1 MDFNFIWSPL
11 LPGKRITQHQ
21 ESLYMSKRQ
30 LGHSQETAAAKASIS
45 ERSGC
50 RIEKG
55 DRQSIPGERHWR
67 TRENPFDVIW
77 EKELVPLLEKEA
89 QLTGL
94 TLWEYLEDEHA
105 GQFPFS
111 VLRTLQRRVKHGK
124 ATQGPDKAVIFRQ
137 SVPAGQQGLSDFSH
151 PNTEITTQSAVF
163 THLLYQF
170 RFAYSGWRYV
180 QIILGGESYSALAD
194 GLQSALSLAG
204 GSPIEHRTD
213 SLSAAFINRAEEEK
227 LTKAY
232 DALCDHYSLRA
243 TRNNRGVSHEN
254 GAIECAHGSFKR
266 RLDQAL
272 KLRGS
277 CDFAAIKDYQAFL
290 DKVTERLSKRC
301 QSRFKDEQLAL
312 QALPGERF
320 MDYSELSLKVTRSS
334 TLEVKRIVYTVPSR
348 MIGENVRVHVYH
360 DRLAFFIGQPLTSTI
375 PRVYLKAGQE
385 RGKCIDYR
393 HIIHS
398 LSAKPQAFRFL
409 QFRDEL
415 LPTETYR
422 KLWRHCDQQLQSRD
436 ACKWIVGVLR
446 IAMDHDCEERL
457 GDELLARVDSNKP
470 LPSLKSLQERYLGKQ
485 PVPSIPARQQDL
497 ASYDRLLPGHWH
509 RTEVV
514 VSHA

>member
-1 MDFNFIWSPL
+1 MS
-11 LPGKRITQHQ
+11 GKRITQRQ
-21 ESLYMSKRQ
+21 ENLYMNKRQ
-30 LGHSQETAAAKASIS
+30 QGQSQETAAAKGGIS
-45 ERSGC
+45 ERSGR

-55 DRQSIPGERHWR
+55 ERPSIPRERHWR
-67 TRENPFDVIW
+67 TREDPFDAIW
-77 EKELVPLLEKEA
+77 EKELVPLLEREP

-105 GQFPFS
+105 GQFPYQ
-111 VLRTLQRRVKHGK
+111 VLRTLQRRVKHWK
-124 ATQGPDKAVIFRQ
+124 ATQGPDKVVIFRQ

-151 PNTEITTQSAVF
+151 PATEITIQGEVF
-163 THLLYQF
+163 SHLLYQF

-180 QIILGGESYSALAD
+180 QIVLGGESYSALAD

-204 GSPIEHRTD
+204 GSPVEHRTD
-213 SLSAAFINRAEEEK
+213 SLSAAFNNHAEEQK
-227 LTKAY
+227 LTQAY
-232 DALCDHYSLRA
+232 EALCAHYNLRA
-243 TRNNRGVSHEN
+243 TRNNLGVSHEN

-272 KLRGS
+272 KLRGNT
-277 CDFAAIKDYQAFL
+277 DFDAIKDYQKFL
-290 DKVTERLSKRC
+290 DKVTERLNKRC

-334 TLEVKRIVYTVPSR
+334 TLEIKKVLYSVPSR

-360 DRLAFFIGQPLTSTI
+360 DRLAFFVGQTLTSTLARI
-375 PRVYLKAGQE
+375 YPKAGQE
-385 RGKCIDYR
+385 RCRCIDYR
-393 HIIHS
+393 HVIHS

-415 LPTETYR
+415 LPTDIYR
-422 KLWRHCDQQLQSRD
+422 QLWQHCDQQFQCKD

-457 GDELLARVDSNKP
+457 GNELLALVDNNKP
-470 LPSLKSLQERYLGKQ
+470 LPTLKALQARYLGKQ
-485 PVPSIPARQQDL
+485 PVPIIPARQQDL
-497 ASYDRLLPGHWH
+497 ASYDHLLQGNWYV
-509 RTEVV
+509 TEAAD
-514 VSHA
+514 HA

>member
-1 MDFNFIWSPL
+1 
-11 LPGKRITQHQ
+11 LPGKRITRHQ

-30 LGHSQETAAAKASIS
+30 LGQSQETAAACAAIS
-45 ERSGC
+45 ERSGR

-55 DRQSIPGERHWR
+55 ERTPVPGERHWR
-67 TRENPFDVIW
+67 TREDPLETIW
-77 EKELVPLLEKEA
+77 ETELVPLLKKEP

-94 TLWEYLEDEHA
+94 TLWEYLEDEYA
-105 GQFPFS
+105 GQFPIS
-111 VLRTLQRRVKHGK
+111 VLRTLQRRIKHWK

-151 PNTEITTQSAVF
+151 PNTEITIKGEVF

-180 QIILGGESYSALAD
+180 QVVLGGESYSALAD
-194 GLQSALSLAG
+194 GLQSALLLAG

-213 SLSAAFINRAEEEK
+213 SLSAAFNNHAEEQK
-227 LTKAY
+227 LTASY
-232 DALCDHYSLRA
+232 EALCAHYNVRA
-243 TRNNRGVSHEN
+243 TRNNCGVSHEN

-277 CDFAAIKDYQAFL
+277 VDFAGIKDYQAFL
-290 DKVTERLSKRC
+290 EKVSERLNKRC

-320 MDYSELSLKVTRSS
+320 IDYSELSLKVTRSS
-334 TLEVKRIVYTVPSR
+334 TLEVKRVLYTVPSR

-360 DRLAFFIGQPLTSTI
+360 DRLAFFVGQTLTHTR
-375 PRVYLKAGQE
+375 PRVYPKAGQE
-385 RGKCIDYR
+385 RGRCIDYR
-393 HIIHS
+393 HVIHS

-415 LPTETYR
+415 LPTDIYR
-422 KLWRHCDQQLQSRD
+422 QLWQHCDQQFDARD

-457 GDELLARVDSNKP
+457 GNELFACVDNNKP
-470 LPSLKSLQERYLGKQ
+470 LPTLKALQERYLGKQ
-485 PVPSIPARQQDL
+485 PVPIIPARQQDL
-497 ASYDRLLPGHWH
+497 ASYDHLLQGNWH
-509 RTEVV
+509 LTEA

>member
-1 MDFNFIWSPL
+1 MS
-11 LPGKRITQHQ
+11 GKRITKRQ
-21 ESLYMSKRQ
+21 ESLYMNTRQ
-30 LGHSQETAAAKASIS
+30 LGKSQETAAAKAAIS
-45 ERSGC
+45 ERSGR

-55 DRQSIPGERHWR
+55 ERQSIPKERHWR
-67 TRENPFDVIW
+67 TREDPFEAIW
-77 EKELVPLLEKEA
+77 EKELVPLLEEES

-105 GQFPFS
+105 GKFPFS
-111 VLRTLQRRVKHGK
+111 VLRTLQRRVKHWK
-124 ATQGPDKAVIFRQ
+124 ATEGPEKVVIFRQ

-151 PNTEITTQSAVF
+151 PNTDITIQGKMF

-194 GLQSALSLAG
+194 GLQSALILAG
-204 GSPIEHRTD
+204 GSPVEHRTD
-213 SLSAAFINRAEEEK
+213 SLSAAFNNHAEEQK
-227 LTKAY
+227 LTQAY
-232 DALCDHYSLRA
+232 EALCAHYNLRA
-243 TRNNRGVSHEN
+243 TRNNLGVSHEN

-277 CDFAAIKDYQAFL
+277 ADFAAIKDYQTFL
-290 DKVTERLSKRC
+290 DKVTERLNKRC

-334 TLEVKRIVYTVPSR
+334 TLEVKRVLYTVPSR

-360 DRLAFFIGQPLTSTI
+360 DRLAFFIGQTLTSTLA
-375 PRVYLKAGQE
+375 RVYPQAGQE
-385 RGKCIDYR
+385 RGRCIDYR

-422 KLWRHCDQQLQSRD
+422 KLWLHCDQQFQSRD
-436 ACKWIVGVLR
+436 ACKWIVGILR

-457 GDELLARVDSNKP
+457 GNELVALVDSKKP
-470 LPSLKSLQERYLGKQ
+470 LPTLKALQERYLGNK
-485 PVPSIPARQQDL
+485 PVPIIPARQQDL
-497 ASYDRLLPGHWH
+497 ESYDCLLPGNWH
-509 RTEVV
+509 RTEAVG
-514 VSHA
+514 HA

>member
-1 MDFNFIWSPL
+1 

-30 LGHSQETAAAKASIS
+30 QGKSQETAAAKADIS
-45 ERSGC
+45 ERSGR

-55 DRQSIPGERHWR
+55 ERHSVPGERHWR
-67 TRENPFDVIW
+67 TREDPLEAIW
-77 EKELVPLLEKEA
+77 EKELVPLLENEA

-105 GQFPFS
+105 GKFPFS
-111 VLRTLQRRVKHGK
+111 VLRTLQRRVKHWK
-124 ATQGPDKAVIFRQ
+124 ATEGPEKVIIFRQ

-151 PNTEITTQSAVF
+151 PNTEITIQGKVF

-194 GLQSALSLAG
+194 GLQSALMLAG
-204 GSPIEHRTD
+204 GSPVEHRTD
-213 SLSAAFINRAEEEK
+213 SLSAAFNNSVEEQK
-227 LTKAY
+227 LTQSY
-232 DALCDHYSLRA
+232 EALCTHYNLQA

-254 GAIECAHGSFKR
+254 GAIECAHGSFKH

-290 DKVTERLSKRC
+290 ETVTVRLNKRC
-301 QSRFKDEQLAL
+301 QSRFKDEQAAL

-334 TLEVKRIVYTVPSR
+334 TLEIKRVLYTVPSR
-348 MIGENVRVHVYH
+348 LIGENVRVHVYH
-360 DRLAFFIGQPLTSTI
+360 DRLAFFVGQTLTSTL
-375 PRVYLKAGQE
+375 PRVYPQAGQY
-385 RGKCIDYR
+385 RGRCIDYR

-422 KLWRHCDQQLQSRD
+422 MLWLHCDQQFESRE

-446 IAMDHDCEERL
+446 IAKDYDCEERL
-457 GDELLARVDSNKP
+457 GDRLLAGVNSNRP
-470 LPSLKSLQERYLGKQ
+470 LPSLKALQEQYLGHKL
-485 PVPSIPARQQDL
+485 VPSIPERQQDL
-497 ASYDRLLPGHWH
+497 AGYDSLLQGHWYH
-509 RTEVV
+509 PEAG
-514 VSHA
+514 HA

>member
-1 MDFNFIWSPL
+1 
-11 LPGKRITQHQ
+11 
-21 ESLYMSKRQ
+21 MSKRQ
-30 LGHSQETAAAKASIS
+30 QGKSQETAAAKAAIS
-45 ERSGC
+45 ERSGR

-55 DRQSIPGERHWR
+55 ERHSVPGERHWR
-67 TRENPFDVIW
+67 TREDPLEAIW
-77 EKELVPLLEKEA
+77 ENELVPLLEKES

-94 TLWEYLEDEHA
+94 TLWEYLEDEHT
-105 GQFPFS
+105 GQFPYK
-111 VLRTLQRRVKHGK
+111 VLRTLQRRVKHWK
-124 ATQGPDKAVIFRQ
+124 ATQGPGKVVIFRQ
-137 SVPAGQQGLSDFSH
+137 SVPAGRQGLSDFSH
-151 PNTEITTQSAVF
+151 PATEITIQGEVF

-194 GLQSALSLAG
+194 GLQSALFRAG

-213 SLSAAFINRAEEEK
+213 SLSAAFNNSVEEQK
-227 LTKAY
+227 LTQSY
-232 DALCDHYSLRA
+232 EALCTHYNLQA

-277 CDFAAIKDYQAFL
+277 SEFATIKDYQAFL
-290 DKVTERLSKRC
+290 DTVTERLNKRC

-312 QALPGERF
+312 QKLPGERF

-334 TLEVKRIVYTVPSR
+334 TLEVKRVLYTVPSR
-348 MIGENVRVHVYH
+348 LIGENVRVHVYH
-360 DRLAFFIGQPLTSTI
+360 DRLAFFVGQTLTSTLA
-375 PRVYLKAGQE
+375 RVYPKAGQE
-385 RGKCIDYR
+385 RGRCIDYR

-422 KLWRHCDQQLQSRD
+422 KLWLHCDQQFESRE

-446 IAMDHDCEERL
+446 IAKDYNCEERL
-457 GDELLARVDSNKP
+457 GNRLLASINNNKP
-470 LPSLKSLQERYLGKQ
+470 LPSLKSLQERYLGHKE
-485 PVPSIPARQQDL
+485 VPTIPARQQDL
-497 ASYDRLLPGHWH
+497 QSYDHLLQGHWYH
-509 RTEVV
+509 TEAG
-514 VSHA
+514 HA

>member
-1 MDFNFIWSPL
+1 VYFILMWSPL
-11 LPGKRITQHQ
+11 LSGKRITQQQ
-21 ESLYMSKRQ
+21 ESLYMNKRQ
-30 LGHSQETAAAKASIS
+30 LGQSQETAAACASIS
-45 ERSGC
+45 ERSGR

-55 DRQSIPGERHWR
+55 QRQSIPGERHWR
-67 TRENPFDVIW
+67 TRKDPLEVIW

-111 VLRTLQRRVKHGK
+111 VLRTLQRRVKHWK

-151 PNTEITTQSAVF
+151 PNAEITIQGEVF

-204 GSPIEHRTD
+204 GSPVEHRTD
-213 SLSAAFINRAEEEK
+213 SLSAAFINSAEEHK
-227 LTKAY
+227 LTQSY
-232 DALCDHYSLRA
+232 DALCAHYNLRA

-290 DKVTERLSKRC
+290 DKVTDRLNKRC
-301 QSRFKDEQLAL
+301 HSRFKDEQLAL

-320 MDYSELSLKVTRSS
+320 MDYSEISLKVTRSS
-334 TLEVKRIVYTVPSR
+334 TLEVKRVLYTVPSR

-360 DRLAFFIGQPLTSTI
+360 DRLDFFIGQTLTSTL
-375 PRVYLKAGQE
+375 PRVYLKAGQD

-415 LPTETYR
+415 LPTEAYR
-422 KLWRHCDQQLQSRD
+422 KLWRHYDQQFQSRD

-457 GDELLARVDSNKP
+457 GNELLASVDNNKP
-470 LPSLKSLQERYLGKQ
+470 LPTLKSLQERYLGKQ
-485 PVPSIPARQQDL
+485 PVPIIPARQQDL
-497 ASYDRLLPGHWH
+497 AGYDHLLQGSWH
-509 RTEVV
+509 LSEVV
-514 VSHA
+514 GHA

>member
-1 MDFNFIWSPL
+1 
-11 LPGKRITQHQ
+11 
-21 ESLYMSKRQ
+21 MSKRQ
-30 LGHSQETAAAKASIS
+30 QGKSQETASACAAIS
-45 ERSGC
+45 ERSGR

-55 DRQSIPGERHWR
+55 ERQSIPGERHWR
-67 TRENPFDVIW
+67 TREDPLEAIW
-77 EKELVPLLEKEA
+77 ENELVPLLEKEP

-105 GQFPFS
+105 GQFPYR
-111 VLRTLQRRVKHGK
+111 VLRTLQRRVKHWK
-124 ATQGPDKAVIFRQ
+124 ATEGPGKTVIFRQ
-137 SVPAGQQGLSDFSH
+137 SVPPGQQGLSDFSH
-151 PNTEITTQSAVF
+151 PSTDITIQGEVF
-163 THLLYQF
+163 AHLLYQF

-194 GLQSALSLAG
+194 GLQSALFRAG

-213 SLSAAFINRAEEEK
+213 SLSAAFNNSVEEQK
-227 LTKAY
+227 LTQSY
-232 DALCDHYSLRA
+232 EALCTHYNLQA

-277 CDFAAIKDYQAFL
+277 CNFAAIKDYQAFL
-290 DKVTERLSKRC
+290 DTVTGRLNKRC

-312 QALPGERF
+312 QALPDERF

-334 TLEVKRIVYTVPSR
+334 TLEVKRVLYTVPSR
-348 MIGENVRVHVYH
+348 LIGENVRVHVYH
-360 DRLAFFIGQPLTSTI
+360 DRLAFFVGQTLTSTLA
-375 PRVYLKAGQE
+375 RVYPKAGQD
-385 RGKCIDYR
+385 RGRCIDYR

-422 KLWRHCDQQLQSRD
+422 KLWLHCDQQFESRE

-446 IAMDHDCEERL
+446 IAKDYNCEERL
-457 GDELLARVDSNKP
+457 GNGLLAGVDSNRP
-470 LPSLKSLQERYLGKQ
+470 LPSLKVLQERYLGHE
-485 PVPSIPARQQDL
+485 PVPSIPERQQDL
-497 ASYDRLLPGHWH
+497 AGYDGLLQGHWYH
-509 RTEVV
+509 TEAG
-514 VSHA
+514 HA

>member
-1 MDFNFIWSPL
+1 M
-11 LPGKRITQHQ
+11 PGKRITRHQ

-30 LGHSQETAAAKASIS
+30 QGKSQETAAAKAAIS
-45 ERSGC
+45 ERSGR

-55 DRQSIPGERHWR
+55 ERHSVPGERHWR
-67 TRENPFDVIW
+67 TREDPLEAIW
-77 EKELVPLLEKEA
+77 EKELVPLLEKES

-105 GQFPFS
+105 GQFPYK
-111 VLRTLQRRVKHGK
+111 VLRTLQRRVKHWK
-124 ATQGPDKAVIFRQ
+124 ATQGPGKFVIFRQ

-151 PNTEITTQSAVF
+151 PATEITIQGKEF

-180 QIILGGESYSALAD
+180 QITLGGESYSALAD
-194 GLQSALSLAG
+194 GLQSALFRAG
-204 GSPIEHRTD
+204 GSPLEHRTD
-213 SLSAAFINRAEEEK
+213 SLSAAFNNHAEEQK
-227 LTKAY
+227 LTQSY
-232 DALCDHYSLRA
+232 EALCTHYNLQA

-277 CDFAAIKDYQAFL
+277 SDFAAIKDYQAFL
-290 DKVTERLSKRC
+290 DTVTGRLNKRC
-301 QSRFKDEQLAL
+301 QSRFKDEQSAL

-334 TLEVKRIVYTVPSR
+334 TLEVKRVLYTVPSR
-348 MIGENVRVHVYH
+348 LIGENVRVHVYH
-360 DRLAFFIGQPLTSTI
+360 DRLAFFVGQTLTSTLS
-375 PRVYLKAGQE
+375 RVYLKAGQE
-385 RGKCIDYR
+385 RGRCIDYR

-422 KLWRHCDQQLQSRD
+422 KLWRHCDQQFESRE
-436 ACKWIVGVLR
+436 ACKWIVVVLR
-446 IAMDHDCEERL
+446 IAKDYNCEERL
-457 GDELLARVDSNKP
+457 GHGLLAGVDSNRP
-470 LPSLKSLQERYLGKQ
+470 LPSLKALQERYLGHKEL
-485 PVPSIPARQQDL
+485 PTIPARQQDL
-497 ASYDRLLPGHWH
+497 QSYDHLLQGHWYH
-509 RTEVV
+509 TEA
-514 VSHA
+514 SHA

>member
-1 MDFNFIWSPL
+1 M
-11 LPGKRITQHQ
+11 PGKRITQRQ
-21 ESLYMSKRQ
+21 ESLYMNTRKSGK
-30 LGHSQETAAAKASIS
+30 SQETAAAKASIS
-45 ERSGC
+45 ERSGR

-55 DRQSIPGERHWR
+55 ERLSIPGERHWR
-67 TRENPFDVIW
+67 TREDPLEAIW
-77 EKELVPLLEKEA
+77 KKELVPLLEKEA

-105 GQFPFS
+105 GKFPFS
-111 VLRTLQRRVKHGK
+111 VLRTLQRRVKQWK
-124 ATQGPDKAVIFRQ
+124 ATEGPEKVVIFRQ

-151 PNTEITTQSAVF
+151 PNTEITIQNKVF

-170 RFAYSGWRYV
+170 RFAYSGCRYV

-194 GLQSALSLAG
+194 GLQSALTLAG
-204 GSPIEHRTD
+204 GSPVEHRTD
-213 SLSAAFINRAEEEK
+213 SLSAAFINSVEEQK
-227 LTKAY
+227 LTQSY
-232 DALCDHYSLRA
+232 DALCAHYNLRA

-277 CDFAAIKDYQAFL
+277 ADFAAIKDYQAFL
-290 DKVTERLSKRC
+290 NKVTERLNKRC
-301 QSRFKDEQLAL
+301 QGRFKDEQLAL

-334 TLEVKRIVYTVPSR
+334 TLEVKKVLYTVPSR

-360 DRLAFFIGQPLTSTI
+360 DRLAFFVGQTLTSTL
-375 PRVYLKAGQE
+375 PRVYPNAGSHE
-385 RGKCIDYR
+385 RGRSIDYR
-393 HIIHS
+393 HVIHS

-422 KLWRHCDQQLQSRD
+422 KLWLNCDQQFQSRE

-457 GDELLARVDSNKP
+457 GNELIALIDNNKP
-470 LPSLKSLQERYLGKQ
+470 LPTLKVLQERYLGKQ
-485 PVPSIPARQQDL
+485 TVPTIPARQHDL
-497 ASYDRLLPGHWH
+497 NSYDQLLQGSWH
-509 RTEVV
+509 RMEAVG
-514 VSHA
+514 HA

>member
-1 MDFNFIWSPL
+1 
-11 LPGKRITQHQ
+11 
-21 ESLYMSKRQ
+21 MSKRQ
-30 LGHSQETAAAKASIS
+30 QGKSQETAAAKAAIS
-45 ERSGC
+45 ERSGR
-50 RIEKG
+50 RIEK
-55 DRQSIPGERHWR
+55 DERHSVPGERHWR
-67 TRENPFDVIW
+67 TREDPLEAIW
-77 EKELVPLLEKEA
+77 ENELVPLLEKES

-105 GQFPFS
+105 GQFPYK
-111 VLRTLQRRVKHGK
+111 VLRTLQRRVKHWK
-124 ATQGPDKAVIFRQ
+124 ATQGPAKVVIFRQ
-137 SVPAGQQGLSDFSH
+137 SVPAGRQGLSDFSH
-151 PNTEITTQSAVF
+151 PATEITIQGEVF

-194 GLQSALSLAG
+194 GLQSALFRAG

-213 SLSAAFINRAEEEK
+213 SLSAAFNNSVEEQK
-227 LTKAY
+227 LTQSY
-232 DALCDHYSLRA
+232 EALCTHYNLQA

-277 CDFAAIKDYQAFL
+277 GEFATIKDYQAFL
-290 DKVTERLSKRC
+290 DTVTERLNKRC

-312 QALPGERF
+312 QTLPGERF

-334 TLEVKRIVYTVPSR
+334 TLEVKRVLYTVPSR
-348 MIGENVRVHVYH
+348 LIGENVRVHVYH
-360 DRLAFFIGQPLTSTI
+360 DRLAFFVGQTLTSTLA
-375 PRVYLKAGQE
+375 RVYPKAGQD
-385 RGKCIDYR
+385 RGRCIDYR

-422 KLWRHCDQQLQSRD
+422 KLWLHCDQQFEPRE

-446 IAMDHDCEERL
+446 IAKDYNCEERL
-457 GDELLARVDSNKP
+457 GNRLLASIDNNKP
-470 LPSLKSLQERYLGKQ
+470 LPSLKSLQERYLGHKE
-485 PVPSIPARQQDL
+485 VPTIPARQQDL
-497 ASYDRLLPGHWH
+497 QSYDHLLQGHWYH
-509 RTEVV
+509 TEAG
-514 VSHA
+514 HA

>member
-1 MDFNFIWSPL
+1 M
-11 LPGKRITQHQ
+11 PGKRITQRQ
-21 ESLYMSKRQ
+21 ESLYMNTRQ
-30 LGHSQETAAAKASIS
+30 LGKSQETAAAKAAIS
-45 ERSGC
+45 ERSGR

-55 DRQSIPGERHWR
+55 ERQSIPGERHWR
-67 TRENPFDVIW
+67 TREDPFEAIW
-77 EKELVPLLEKEA
+77 EKELVPLLEKES

-105 GQFPFS
+105 GKFPFS
-111 VLRTLQRRVKHGK
+111 VLRTLQRRVKHWK
-124 ATQGPDKAVIFRQ
+124 ATEGPEKVVIFRQ

-151 PNTEITTQSAVF
+151 PNTDITIQGKMF

-204 GSPIEHRTD
+204 GSPVEHRTD
-213 SLSAAFINRAEEEK
+213 SLSAAFNNHAEEQK
-227 LTKAY
+227 LTQAY
-232 DALCDHYSLRA
+232 EALCAHYNLRA
-243 TRNNRGVSHEN
+243 TRNNLGVSHEN

-277 CDFAAIKDYQAFL
+277 ADFAAIKDYQTFL
-290 DKVTERLSKRC
+290 DKVTERLNKRC

-334 TLEVKRIVYTVPSR
+334 TLEVKRVLYTVPSR

-360 DRLAFFIGQPLTSTI
+360 DRLAFFIGQTLTSTLARI
-375 PRVYLKAGQE
+375 YPQAGQE
-385 RGKCIDYR
+385 RARCIDYR

-422 KLWRHCDQQLQSRD
+422 KLWLSCDQQFQSRD

-457 GDELLARVDSNKP
+457 GNELLALVDNNKP
-470 LPSLKSLQERYLGKQ
+470 LPTLKTLQDRYLGSK
-485 PVPSIPARQQDL
+485 PVPIIPARQQDL
-497 ASYDRLLPGHWH
+497 ASYDHLLQGNWHLTEAVGH
-509 RTEVV
+509 
-514 VSHA
+514 A

>member
-1 MDFNFIWSPL
+1 M
-11 LPGKRITQHQ
+11 PGKRITQRQ
-21 ESLYMSKRQ
+21 ESLYMNTRKSGK
-30 LGHSQETAAAKASIS
+30 SQETAAAKAAIS
-45 ERSGC
+45 ERSGR

-55 DRQSIPGERHWR
+55 ERQSIPGERHWR
-67 TRENPFDVIW
+67 TREDPFEAIW
-77 EKELVPLLEKEA
+77 EKELVPLLEKES

-105 GQFPFS
+105 GKFPFS
-111 VLRTLQRRVKHGK
+111 VLRTLQRRVKHWK
-124 ATQGPDKAVIFRQ
+124 ATEGPEKVVIFRQ

-151 PNTEITTQSAVF
+151 PNTDITIQGKMF

-204 GSPIEHRTD
+204 GSPVEHRTD
-213 SLSAAFINRAEEEK
+213 SLSAAFNNHAEEQK
-227 LTKAY
+227 LTQAY
-232 DALCDHYSLRA
+232 EALCAHYNLRA
-243 TRNNRGVSHEN
+243 TRNNLGVSHEN

-277 CDFAAIKDYQAFL
+277 ADFAAIKDYQTFL
-290 DKVTERLSKRC
+290 DKVTERLNKRC

-334 TLEVKRIVYTVPSR
+334 TLEVKRVLYTVPSR

-360 DRLAFFIGQPLTSTI
+360 DRLAFFIGQTLTSTLARI
-375 PRVYLKAGQE
+375 YPQAGQE
-385 RGKCIDYR
+385 RARCINYR

-422 KLWRHCDQQLQSRD
+422 KLWLNCEQQFQPRD
-436 ACKWIVGVLR
+436 ACKWIVGILR
-446 IAMDHDCEERL
+446 LAMDHDCEERL
-457 GDELLARVDSNKP
+457 GNELLVRIDNNKP
-470 LPSLKSLQERYLGKQ
+470 LPPLKALQDRYLGN
-485 PVPSIPARQQDL
+485 S
-497 ASYDRLLPGHWH
+497 S
-509 RTEVV
+509 V
-514 VSHA
+514 VSSAC

>member
-1 MDFNFIWSPL
+1 LS
-11 LPGKRITQHQ
+11 GKRITQRQ
-21 ESLYMSKRQ
+21 ENLYMNTRQ
-30 LGHSQETAAAKASIS
+30 LGKSQETAAAKAAIS
-45 ERSGC
+45 ERSGR

-55 DRQSIPGERHWR
+55 ERQSIPEERHWR
-67 TRENPFDVIW
+67 TREDPFEAIW
-77 EKELVPLLEKEA
+77 EKELVPLLEKES

-105 GQFPFS
+105 GKFPFS
-111 VLRTLQRRVKHGK
+111 VLRTLQRRVKHWK
-124 ATQGPDKAVIFRQ
+124 ATEGPEKVVIFRQ

-151 PNTEITTQSAVF
+151 PNTEITIQGKMF

-180 QIILGGESYSALAD
+180 QIILGGESYSALAG
-194 GLQSALSLAG
+194 GLQSALILAG
-204 GSPIEHRTD
+204 GSPVEHRTD
-213 SLSAAFINRAEEEK
+213 SLSAAFNNHAEEQK
-227 LTKAY
+227 LTQAY
-232 DALCDHYSLRA
+232 EALCAHYNLRA
-243 TRNNRGVSHEN
+243 TRNNLGVSHEN

-277 CDFAAIKDYQAFL
+277 ADFAAIKDYQTFL
-290 DKVTERLSKRC
+290 DKVTERLNKRC

-334 TLEVKRIVYTVPSR
+334 TLEVKRVLYTVPSR

-360 DRLAFFIGQPLTSTI
+360 DRLAFFIGQTLTSTLARI
-375 PRVYLKAGQE
+375 YPQAGQE
-385 RGKCIDYR
+385 RARCIDYR

-422 KLWRHCDQQLQSRD
+422 KLWLNCDQQFQPRD

-457 GDELLARVDSNKP
+457 GTELLAQVDNDKP
-470 LPSLKSLQERYLGKQ
+470 LPSLKALQERYLGSK
-485 PVPSIPARQQDL
+485 PVPVIPARQQDL
-497 ASYDRLLPGHWH
+497 ASYDHLLPGNWH
-509 RTEVV
+509 RTEA